1 MFLPFI
7 ISSDNM
13 QPVSSEE
20 ADVEEAV
27 VPEGEEA
34 DVSEPADG
42 KKLVYLTLY
51 PSIYHT
57 IMIL

>member
-1 MFLPFI
+1 
-7 ISSDNM
+7 M